1 MKKISLKWKLT
12 ILYTL
17 LMTLLT
23 GVVLTVLLYL
33 GGDLFL
39 ESATD
44 VLKERV
50 FESVD
55 LVKMKKGTLII
66 DSDFSDVENGI
77 YLSAY
82 DETGVLL
89 AGRIPYGFTSA
100 VSFQENTVQT
110 AKLNET
116 TWYIFDA
123 AFQIRKYGVIHI
135 RGICSVSAVENELY
149 LLIKLCFILLP
160 LSVILSAVLC
170 YSLVKRTLRPV
181 SRITRTA
188 AEICEQKNL
197 SRRIGLKGSRDE
209 IGVLAETFDQ
219 MLTQL
224 QTAFENQ
231 KQFTSDVSHE
241 LRTPLSVILSQ
252 CESCLANPALHE
264 EERQALQVIRDR
276 TTGLIR
282 LVSQLLLLSRAD
294 QNRQPLCFEIL
305 DFSLLTQTVMEEQGE
320 IARQKGLI
328 METHIQKDIILQ
340 GDETMLFR
348 LWMNLFDN
356 AIAYTEEGGRIQAGL
371 FADDTSVTGYVKD
384 TGVGIS
390 EENLPKIWE
399 RFYRAEPSRF
409 EPSHSGLGLSMVKW
423 IVEAHGGSIQAQ
435 SEEGEGSIFT
445 FTLPSEPVNKRM

>member
-100 VSFQENTVQT
+100 VSFQENTLQT

-197 SRRIGLKGSRDE
+197 SQDWIKR
-209 IGVLAETFDQ
+209 
-219 MLTQL
+219 
-224 QTAFENQ
+224 
-231 KQFTSDVSHE
+231 KQ
-241 LRTPLSVILSQ
+241 R
-252 CESCLANPALHE
+252 
-264 EERQALQVIRDR
+264 
-276 TTGLIR
+276 
-282 LVSQLLLLSRAD
+282 
-294 QNRQPLCFEIL
+294 
-305 DFSLLTQTVMEEQGE
+305 
-320 IARQKGLI
+320 
-328 METHIQKDIILQ
+328 
-340 GDETMLFR
+340 
-348 LWMNLFDN
+348 
-356 AIAYTEEGGRIQAGL
+356 
-371 FADDTSVTGYVKD
+371 
-384 TGVGIS
+384 
-390 EENLPKIWE
+390 
-399 RFYRAEPSRF
+399 
-409 EPSHSGLGLSMVKW
+409 
-423 IVEAHGGSIQAQ
+423 
-435 SEEGEGSIFT
+435 
-445 FTLPSEPVNKRM
+445 